1 MISVY
6 PNLYVGTD
14 DDFEKVVRDMKGWAV
29 VHADREP
36 YHRRLLGY
44 DTEHPPMNHP
54 EFFAALRNDRLFLNL
69 NDPEDTENLPKII
82 LDTALNFIHLS
93 LLGGKRV
100 LVNSSNGIN
109 AAPVL
114 ALLYIASYSDRF
126 SGLIL
131 ADAESVYRKIYT
143 AYKPNLTTR
152 RFLRRY
158 WQEYQ
163 EYTQKK

>member
-6 PNLYVGTD
+6 PNLYVGAD
-14 DDFEKVVRDMKGWAV
+14 EDFEHVVKDMKGWAV

-36 YHRRLLGY
+36 YHRILLEY
-44 DTEHPPMNHP
+44 DTEHPPKNHP
-54 EFFAALRNDRLFLNL
+54 EFFVALRNNRLFLNL
-69 NDPEDTENLPKII
+69 NDPEDADNLPKVI

-93 LLGGKRV
+93 LLEGRRV
-100 LVNSSNGIN
+100 LVHSSNGVN

-114 ALLYIASYSDRF
+114 ALLYIASYSERF
-126 SGLIL
+126 DGLML

-143 AYKPNLTTR
+143 AYKPNPTLR

-158 WQEYQ
+158 WQEYS
-163 EYTQKK
+163 QKE